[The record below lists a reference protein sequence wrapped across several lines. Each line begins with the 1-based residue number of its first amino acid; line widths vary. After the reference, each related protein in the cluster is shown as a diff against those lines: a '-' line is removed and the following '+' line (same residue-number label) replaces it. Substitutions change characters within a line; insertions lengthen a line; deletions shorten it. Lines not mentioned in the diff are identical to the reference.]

1 MKVMMTDNK
10 FFEYVKATAL
20 VAVVFFGVFF
30 YYSILIQGCDSGS
43 MSACIFLLK

>member
-1 MKVMMTDNK
+1 MKVMMTHNK
-10 FFEYVKATAL
+10 FLEYVKTTAL